1 MEITKQF
8 ATVVTVRRQFAMVII
23 VGKQFAT
30 DINDGKQF
38 FVAEKYFLKYL
49 LKLYLDVS
57 FGPPYHSLVKK
68 QFH

>member
-1 MEITKQF
+1 
-8 ATVVTVRRQFAMVII
+8 MVII

-49 LKLYLDVS
+49 LKLYLDFS

>member
-1 MEITKQF
+1 MI
-8 ATVVTVRRQFAMVII
+8 II

-30 DINDGKQF
+30 GITDGNQF

-57 FGPPYHSLVKK
+57 FGPPYHSLVNK
-68 QFH
+68 